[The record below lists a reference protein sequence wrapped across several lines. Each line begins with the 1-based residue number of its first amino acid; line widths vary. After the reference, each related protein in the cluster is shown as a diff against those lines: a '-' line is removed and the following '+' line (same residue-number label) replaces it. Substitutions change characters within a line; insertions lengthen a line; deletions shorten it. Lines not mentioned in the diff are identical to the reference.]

1 MIIKIYKSLR
11 TSEHS
16 SITLQMHPPIDK
28 PHVWHGAI
36 EAAVDGE
43 SATANK
49 SKLLTLVDTHDSPE
63 SNSSNESP
71 PFDKLMSE
79 EGVVGVVD
87 GLHAVE
93 TELSL
98 RLTEDSSEL
107 RVPFRSS
114 RDRRVSV
121 SSCEKRQVDPCEQ

>member
-1 MIIKIYKSLR
+1 MIIKSYKSLR

-16 SITLQMHPPIDK
+16 SNTLQMHPPIDE
-28 PHVWHGAI
+28 PHVWHGAN

-49 SKLLTLVDTHDSPE
+49 SKILTLVDTLDAPE

-71 PFDKLMSE
+71 PLDKLMSG
-79 EGVVGVVD
+79 EGVDGVVE

-98 RLTEDSSEL
+98 RPTEESSGL

-114 RDRRVSV
+114 RNRRISV